1 MGPAKISHQH
11 SRPLVGPFFGHSG
24 PEEVQQDPLQLTEEE
39 AGIARSGMP
48 ARHEEAGPPYDVE
61 ISTSRIEEVPRE

>member
-1 MGPAKISHQH
+1 MNAERMELGRETLESYKEA
-11 SRPLVGPFFGHSG
+11 RAED
-24 PEEVQQDPLQLTEEE
+24 EEVQQDPLQLTEEE